1 MAWKRGFF
9 NSVNGDRL
17 YNADQMSH
25 IFEGLITDGVY
36 ESVGNKLAV
45 QPNSGMTI
53 QIATGRGWFGKRW
66 VNNDSE
72 YTLTIDESDVILN
85 RYVAVV
91 IKVDSTDDVR
101 DAVPYL
107 KYGGFSATPAKPTMV
122 RSETIKE
129 YCLAYIYVG
138 AGVTEITAS
147 AIEDT
152 RANNELCG
160 WVTGLITQLST
171 TTLFAQ
177 YEAIFNEFMTRETAN
192 FDQFITKEMAD
203 FNAWFE
209 NLQVQLDSDT
219 ATRLTNAL
227 PTNLTVTLSASN
239 WEQSGNIYIQT
250 TPVINMNDTKSVI
263 VSSHSGTQEDYN
275 NAGIKCTSQNTNALT
290 FTAETLPTTDIM
302 VDIVHMG
309 V

>member
-1 MAWKRGFF
+1 MWTSGFF

-17 YNADQMSH
+17 YNADQMSR

-91 IKVDSTDDVR
+91 IKVDDTDAVR
-101 DAVPYL
+101 DVTPYL
-107 KYGGFSATPAKPTMV
+107 KYGGFSATPAKPTMT

-171 TTLFAQ
+171 TTLFEQ
-177 YEAIFNEFMTRETAN
+177 YDAIFNEFMTRETAN

-203 FNAWFE
+203 FNTWFE
-209 NLQVQLDSDT
+209 NLQTQLDSET

-227 PTNLTVTLSASN
+227 PTSLTVTLPASK
-239 WEQSGNIYIQT
+239 WEQSGNIYTQT
-250 TPVINMNDTKSVI
+250 ALVINMNDTKSVVI
-263 VSSHSGTQEDYN
+263 QGNAETLEAYSG
-275 NAGIKCTSQNTNALT
+275 AGIKCIAQNTNSLT
-290 FTAETLPTTDIM
+290 FTAETLPENDIK